1 MKLINLFRLTTS
13 LVAMLSFSSLVFAQA
28 KDEAL
33 LAAAAADQTNVLK
46 TLERLVSIETGS
58 ANVEG
63 LNALGALLSKEL
75 EAMGAQ
81 VTRHKSTANS
91 GAENIVGKLTGKGK
105 SKFLMMAHMDT
116 VYPKGMIEK
125 APFKVDGDKAY
136 GLGIADAKGGI
147 AVILHTLKL
156 LKARG
161 ADTYGSVTV
170 LFNTDEEIGS
180 VGSSDLITALSKEV
194 DYVLS
199 YEPNVAQRE
208 LLILATSGSAAF
220 NVSIT
225 GKAAHAGTEPENGIN
240 ALTEAADFVLRT
252 QDIDDKAS
260 DLRFNWTLSSAG
272 KVHNV
277 IPESAE
283 LSANFRYASPDQL
296 ERVHARLKELAQKPK
311 LAGAKIAVSMV
322 IGRPAF
328 IAGAEGRKLIDKAI
342 AIYKEIDFPISI
354 LPRTGGG
361 TDAAYAGLAGKPI
374 LEGLGLPGFG
384 YHSNN
389 AEYVLVSSIAR
400 RLYLSAR
407 LLGDLSSAR

>member
-1 MKLINLFRLTTS
+1 MKPSALLCAVALLAVTTS
-13 LVAMLSFSSLVFAQA
+13 SVFAQT

-33 LAAAAADQTNVLK
+33 LLAATQEQSSVLK
-46 TLERLVSIETGS
+46 TLERLVGIETGS
-58 ANVEG
+58 ANIEG
-63 LNALGALLSKEL
+63 LNALGGLLAKEL
-75 EAMGAQ
+75 EGMGAV
-81 VTRHKSTANS
+81 VTRHASKEGT
-91 GAENIVGKLTGKGK
+91 GAENIVGKVTGKGK
-105 SKFLMMAHMDT
+105 TKFLMMAHMDT
-116 VYPKGMIEK
+116 VYPKGMI
-125 APFKVDGDKAY
+125 ATVPFKVEGDKAY

-161 ADTYGSVTV
+161 EDTYGSVTV
-170 LFNTDEEIGS
+170 LFNTDEE
-180 VGSSDLITALSKEV
+180 VGSNGSSALITELSKQS

-208 LLILATSGSAAF
+208 LLVLATSGSARF
-220 NVSIT
+220 DVT
-225 GKAAHAGTEPENGIN
+225 VQGKAAHAGVEPELGIN

-252 QDIDDKAS
+252 QDIDDK
-260 DLRFNWTLSSAG
+260 DNHLRFNWTVSTAG
-272 KVHNV
+272 KTHNV
-277 IPESAE
+277 IPDKAE
-283 LSANFRYASPDQL
+283 ISANFRYASPEQL
-296 ERVHARLKELAQKPK
+296 DRVQARLRELAAKPK
-311 LAGAKIAVSMV
+311 LAGAKIDVNMI

-328 IAGAEGRKLIDKAI
+328 IAGDQGRKLIDKAI
-342 AIYKEIDFPISI
+342 GIYKEIDFTISI

-389 AEYVLVSSIAR
+389 AEYVLVTSIPR

-407 LLGDLSSAR
+407 LIGDLSAGR